1 MGKKFGYLVLISFF
15 LSVSGFAQ
23 NTAKE
28 TKPLADILSQ
38 LEQRFQISFSYA
50 DETIA
55 KVYVEVPDSSWNLTQ
70 TLEFIESQTPL
81 KFTILDHA
89 FIAITSLIP
98 NQTGFEVQ
106 ELQEVVVGSYLTSGI
121 SRNNNGITSI
131 KPQQFGILPGMIEP
145 DVLQTIQALPGVM
158 SVDETIS
165 NINIRGGT
173 HDQNLILWDGIKMY
187 QSGHFFGLISAFN
200 PYLTQHV
207 DVSKNGTSAR
217 YGDGVS
223 SVIDMQNANELS
235 HHFKAGVGL
244 NMTHMDGF
252 LVLPLGKKTELQ
264 FSTRRSI
271 TDWIDTPTYDSYFD
285 RVFQD
290 TDLTNNGR
298 DLNGTISKD
307 ERFYFYDVSAK
318 LLTNLTEKDR
328 LRFNFLTI
336 SNDVHYREQS
346 TINDENTESNSFL
359 KQNSLSG
366 GATYLRTW
374 NSKFNTSLQFYGSKY
389 DLDANNQDV
398 VNNQRLIQENKVLE
412 YAVKLDT
419 DWFINNHFKLS
430 SGYQFFETGISN
442 LEDVNNPRFK
452 SYIKEVVRTHSVYS
466 ELKYLS
472 SNLNTNVKVGAR
484 ANYYEKFDVY
494 KLEPRVSFSQRFL
507 NYFRFEL
514 LGELKT
520 QTTSQ
525 IIDLQN
531 DFLGIEKR
539 RWILANNESIPI
551 IESKQASAGI
561 HYSQN
566 QLLVSAETYLKH
578 VDNITSRSQGFQNQ
592 FQYVKDIG
600 SYEVVGLDVLVN
612 KQFENTSAWLSYSY
626 SKNTYQFDIINNG
639 KAFPNNV
646 DIQHAV
652 TFGATHT
659 LGNLKL
665 AIGVNWH
672 TGKPF
677 TEPNNDDPVI
687 GNNVN
692 YNAPNSSNLKDY
704 FRADFS
710 ATYRLKLSETTNA
723 VAGISLWNLTNQ
735 ENIINSYYKLE
746 DDEVIRIDNT
756 SLGLTPNASLR
767 VSF

>member
-318 LLTNLTEKDR
+318 LLVNLTEKDR

-626 SKNTYQFDIINNG
+626 SENTYQFDIINNG

-672 TGKPF
+672 TGKPI

-687 GNNVN
+687 GNDIN

-704 FRADFS
+704 FRTDFS

>member
-1 MGKKFGYLVLISFF
+1 
-15 LSVSGFAQ
+15 
-23 NTAKE
+23 
-28 TKPLADILSQ
+28 
-38 LEQRFQISFSYA
+38 
-50 DETIA
+50 
-55 KVYVEVPDSSWNLTQ
+55 
-70 TLEFIESQTPL
+70 
-81 KFTILDHA
+81 
-89 FIAITSLIP
+89 
-98 NQTGFEVQ
+98 
-106 ELQEVVVGSYLTSGI
+106 
-121 SRNNNGITSI
+121 
-131 KPQQFGILPGMIEP
+131 
-145 DVLQTIQALPGVM
+145 
-158 SVDETIS
+158 
-165 NINIRGGT
+165 
-173 HDQNLILWDGIKMY
+173 
-187 QSGHFFGLISAFN
+187 
-200 PYLTQHV
+200 
-207 DVSKNGTSAR
+207 
-217 YGDGVS
+217 
-223 SVIDMQNANELS
+223 
-235 HHFKAGVGL
+235 
-244 NMTHMDGF
+244 
-252 LVLPLGKKTELQ
+252 
-264 FSTRRSI
+264 
-271 TDWIDTPTYDSYFD
+271 
-285 RVFQD
+285 
-290 TDLTNNGR
+290 
-298 DLNGTISKD
+298 
-307 ERFYFYDVSAK
+307 
-318 LLTNLTEKDR
+318 
-328 LRFNFLTI
+328 
-336 SNDVHYREQS
+336 
-346 TINDENTESNSFL
+346 
-359 KQNSLSG
+359 
-366 GATYLRTW
+366 
-374 NSKFNTSLQFYGSKY
+374 
-389 DLDANNQDV
+389 
-398 VNNQRLIQENKVLE
+398 
-412 YAVKLDT
+412 
-419 DWFINNHFKLS
+419 
-430 SGYQFFETGISN
+430 
-442 LEDVNNPRFK
+442 PRFK

-626 SKNTYQFDIINNG
+626 SENTYQFDIINNG

>member
-1 MGKKFGYLVLISFF
+1 MGKKFGYLVIISFF

-38 LEQRFQISFSYA
+38 LEQRFHISFSYA

-89 FIAITSLIP
+89 FIAITSSIP
-98 NQTGFEVQ
+98 HQTGFEVQ

-318 LLTNLTEKDR
+318 LLVNLTEKDR

-398 VNNQRLIQENKVLE
+398 INNQRLIQENKVLE

-626 SKNTYQFDIINNG
+626 SENTYQFDIINNG

>member
-89 FIAITSLIP
+89 FIAITSSIP
-98 NQTGFEVQ
+98 HQTGFEVQ

-318 LLTNLTEKDR
+318 LLTNLNKKDR

-561 HYSQN
+561 HYNQN

-672 TGKPF
+672 TGKPI

-687 GNNVN
+687 GNDIN

-704 FRADFS
+704 FRTDFS

>member
-1 MGKKFGYLVLISFF
+1 MGKKFGYLVIISFF

-89 FIAITSLIP
+89 FIAITSSIP
-98 NQTGFEVQ
+98 HQTGFEVQ

-318 LLTNLTEKDR
+318 LLVNLTEKDR

-626 SKNTYQFDIINNG
+626 SENTYQFDIINNG

>member
-1 MGKKFGYLVLISFF
+1 MGKKFGYLVIISFF

-38 LEQRFQISFSYA
+38 LEQRFHISFSYA

-89 FIAITSLIP
+89 FIAITSSIP
-98 NQTGFEVQ
+98 HQTGFEVQ

-318 LLTNLTEKDR
+318 LLTNLNKKDR

-398 VNNQRLIQENKVLE
+398 INNQRLIQENKVLE

-442 LEDVNNPRFK
+442 LEDMNNPRFK

-561 HYSQN
+561 HYNQN

-672 TGKPF
+672 TGKPI

-687 GNNVN
+687 GNDIN

>member
-318 LLTNLTEKDR
+318 LLVNLTEKDR

-398 VNNQRLIQENKVLE
+398 INNQRLIQENKVLE

>member
-318 LLTNLTEKDR
+318 LLVNLTEKDR

-374 NSKFNTSLQFYGSKY
+374 NSKF
-389 DLDANNQDV
+389 
-398 VNNQRLIQENKVLE
+398 
-412 YAVKLDT
+412 
-419 DWFINNHFKLS
+419 
-430 SGYQFFETGISN
+430 
-442 LEDVNNPRFK
+442 
-452 SYIKEVVRTHSVYS
+452 
-466 ELKYLS
+466 
-472 SNLNTNVKVGAR
+472 
-484 ANYYEKFDVY
+484 
-494 KLEPRVSFSQRFL
+494 
-507 NYFRFEL
+507 
-514 LGELKT
+514 
-520 QTTSQ
+520 
-525 IIDLQN
+525 
-531 DFLGIEKR
+531 
-539 RWILANNESIPI
+539 
-551 IESKQASAGI
+551 
-561 HYSQN
+561 
-566 QLLVSAETYLKH
+566 
-578 VDNITSRSQGFQNQ
+578 
-592 FQYVKDIG
+592 
-600 SYEVVGLDVLVN
+600 
-612 KQFENTSAWLSYSY
+612 
-626 SKNTYQFDIINNG
+626 
-639 KAFPNNV
+639 
-646 DIQHAV
+646 
-652 TFGATHT
+652 
-659 LGNLKL
+659 
-665 AIGVNWH
+665 
-672 TGKPF
+672 
-677 TEPNNDDPVI
+677 
-687 GNNVN
+687 
-692 YNAPNSSNLKDY
+692 
-704 FRADFS
+704 
-710 ATYRLKLSETTNA
+710 
-723 VAGISLWNLTNQ
+723 
-735 ENIINSYYKLE
+735 
-746 DDEVIRIDNT
+746 
-756 SLGLTPNASLR
+756 
-767 VSF
+767 

>member
-1 MGKKFGYLVLISFF
+1 MGKKFGYLVIISFF

-38 LEQRFQISFSYA
+38 LEQRFHISFSYA

-89 FIAITSLIP
+89 FIAITSSIP
-98 NQTGFEVQ
+98 HQTGFEVQ

-318 LLTNLTEKDR
+318 LLVNLTEKDR

-398 VNNQRLIQENKVLE
+398 INNQRLIQENKVLE

-561 HYSQN
+561 HYNQN

-672 TGKPF
+672 TGKPI

-687 GNNVN
+687 GNDIN

>member
-318 LLTNLTEKDR
+318 LLTNLNKKDR

-398 VNNQRLIQENKVLE
+398 INNQRLIQENKVLE

-442 LEDVNNPRFK
+442 LEDMNNPRFK

-561 HYSQN
+561 HYNQN

-672 TGKPF
+672 TGKPI

-687 GNNVN
+687 GNDIN

-704 FRADFS
+704 FRTDFS

>member
-1 MGKKFGYLVLISFF
+1 MGKKFGYLVIISFF

-38 LEQRFQISFSYA
+38 LEQRFHISFSYA

-89 FIAITSLIP
+89 FIAITSSIP
-98 NQTGFEVQ
+98 HQTGFEVQ

-318 LLTNLTEKDR
+318 LLTNLNKKDR

-398 VNNQRLIQENKVLE
+398 INNQRLIQENKVLE

-442 LEDVNNPRFK
+442 LEDMNNPRFK

-561 HYSQN
+561 HYNQN

-626 SKNTYQFDIINNG
+626 SENTYQFDIINNG

-672 TGKPF
+672 TGKPI

-687 GNNVN
+687 GNDIN

-704 FRADFS
+704 FRTDFS

>member
-318 LLTNLTEKDR
+318 LLTNLNKKDR

-398 VNNQRLIQENKVLE
+398 INNQRLIQENKVLE

-442 LEDVNNPRFK
+442 LEDMNNPRFK

-561 HYSQN
+561 HYNQN

-672 TGKPF
+672 TGKPI

-687 GNNVN
+687 GNNIN
-692 YNAPNSSNLKDY
+692 YNPPNSSNLKDY

>member
-1 MGKKFGYLVLISFF
+1 MGKKFGYLVIISFF

-318 LLTNLTEKDR
+318 LLVNLTEKDR

-398 VNNQRLIQENKVLE
+398 INNQRLIQENKVLE

-561 HYSQN
+561 HYNQN

-672 TGKPF
+672 TGKPI

-687 GNNVN
+687 GNDIN

-704 FRADFS
+704 FRTDFS

>member
-1 MGKKFGYLVLISFF
+1 MGKKFGYLVIISFF

-38 LEQRFQISFSYA
+38 LEQRFHISFSYA
-50 DETIA
+50 DETIT

-89 FIAITSLIP
+89 FIAITSSIP
-98 NQTGFEVQ
+98 HQTGFEVQ

-207 DVSKNGTSAR
+207 DVFKNGTSAR

-318 LLTNLTEKDR
+318 LLVNLTEKDR

-626 SKNTYQFDIINNG
+626 SENTYQFDIINNG

>member
-1 MGKKFGYLVLISFF
+1 MGKKFGYLVIISFF

-38 LEQRFQISFSYA
+38 LEQRFHISFSYA

-89 FIAITSLIP
+89 FIAITSSIP
-98 NQTGFEVQ
+98 HQTGFEVQ

-318 LLTNLTEKDR
+318 LLTNLNKKDR

-561 HYSQN
+561 HYNQN

>member
-1 MGKKFGYLVLISFF
+1 MGKKFGYLVIISFF

-38 LEQRFQISFSYA
+38 LEQRFHISFSYA

-89 FIAITSLIP
+89 FIAITSSIP
-98 NQTGFEVQ
+98 HQTGFEVQ

-318 LLTNLTEKDR
+318 LLVNLTEKDR

-398 VNNQRLIQENKVLE
+398 INNQRLIQENKVLE

-704 FRADFS
+704 FRTDFS

>member
-1 MGKKFGYLVLISFF
+1 MGKKFGYLVIISFF

-38 LEQRFQISFSYA
+38 LEQRFHISFSYA

-89 FIAITSLIP
+89 FIAITSSIP
-98 NQTGFEVQ
+98 HQTGFEVQ

-318 LLTNLTEKDR
+318 LLVNLTEKDR

>member
-1 MGKKFGYLVLISFF
+1 MGKKFGYLVIISFF

-38 LEQRFQISFSYA
+38 LEQRFHISFSYA

-89 FIAITSLIP
+89 FIAITSSIP
-98 NQTGFEVQ
+98 HQTGFEVQ

-318 LLTNLTEKDR
+318 LLVNLTEKDR

-442 LEDVNNPRFK
+442 LEDMNNPRFK

-561 HYSQN
+561 HYNQN

-626 SKNTYQFDIINNG
+626 SENTYQFDIINNG

>member
-1 MGKKFGYLVLISFF
+1 MGKKFGYLVIISFF

-89 FIAITSLIP
+89 FIAITSSIP
-98 NQTGFEVQ
+98 HQTGFEVQ

-318 LLTNLTEKDR
+318 LLTNLNKKDR

-398 VNNQRLIQENKVLE
+398 INNQRLIQENKVLE

-561 HYSQN
+561 HYNQN

>member
-318 LLTNLTEKDR
+318 LLTNLNKKDR

-398 VNNQRLIQENKVLE
+398 INNQRLIQENKVLE

-442 LEDVNNPRFK
+442 LEDMNNPRFK

-672 TGKPF
+672 TGKPI

-687 GNNVN
+687 GNDIN

-704 FRADFS
+704 FRTDFS

>member
-1 MGKKFGYLVLISFF
+1 MGKKFGYLVIISFF

-318 LLTNLTEKDR
+318 LLVNLTEKDR

-626 SKNTYQFDIINNG
+626 SENTYQFDIINNG

>member
-1 MGKKFGYLVLISFF
+1 M
-15 LSVSGFAQ
+15 SVSGFAQ

-318 LLTNLTEKDR
+318 LLVNLTEKDR

-626 SKNTYQFDIINNG
+626 SENTYQFDIINNG

-756 SLGLTPNASLR
+756 SLGLT
-767 VSF
+767 

>member
-1 MGKKFGYLVLISFF
+1 MGKKFGYLVIISFF

-38 LEQRFQISFSYA
+38 LEQRFHISFSYA

-89 FIAITSLIP
+89 FIAITSSIP
-98 NQTGFEVQ
+98 HQTGFEVQ

-207 DVSKNGTSAR
+207 DVFKNGTSAR

-318 LLTNLTEKDR
+318 LLVNLTEKDR

-626 SKNTYQFDIINNG
+626 SENTYQFDIINNG

>member
-1 MGKKFGYLVLISFF
+1 MGKKFGYLVIISFF

-38 LEQRFQISFSYA
+38 LEQRFHISFSYA

-318 LLTNLTEKDR
+318 LLTNLNKKDR

>member
-1 MGKKFGYLVLISFF
+1 MGKKFGYLVIISFF

-38 LEQRFQISFSYA
+38 LEQRFHISFSYA

-89 FIAITSLIP
+89 FIAITSSIP
-98 NQTGFEVQ
+98 HQTGFEVQ

-318 LLTNLTEKDR
+318 LLTNLNKKDR

-398 VNNQRLIQENKVLE
+398 INNQRLIQENKVLE

-442 LEDVNNPRFK
+442 LEDMNNPRFK

-626 SKNTYQFDIINNG
+626 SENTYQFDIINNG

>member
-1 MGKKFGYLVLISFF
+1 MGKKFGYLVIISFF

-318 LLTNLTEKDR
+318 LLTNLNKKDR

-561 HYSQN
+561 HYNQN

-672 TGKPF
+672 TGKPI

-687 GNNVN
+687 GNDIN

-704 FRADFS
+704 FRTDFS